1 MPSAFKYEDID
12 QLLAEADA
20 LIERINSGAIEDM
33 EEGRRIQMDL
43 QAQRLKKLRAE
54 AQEKAS
60 KEDSQDSGSFGEGM
74 HQAILEIMAAVKNLG
89 GDLS

>member
-20 LIERINSGAIEDM
+20 LIERINSGAMEDM

-54 AQEKAS
+54 AQERAS
-60 KEDSQDSGSFGEGM
+60 REDSQDSGSFGEGM

>member
-54 AQEKAS
+54 AQEKVS

>member
-1 MPSAFKYEDID
+1 MPTIYKPKDID
-12 QLLAEADA
+12 QLMAEADA
-20 LIERINSGAIEDM
+20 LIEHINSSAIEDM
-33 EEGRRIQMDL
+33 EEERRIRIEL

-54 AQEKAS
+54 VQERAS
-60 KEDSQDSGSFGEGM
+60 KEGSPESGSYGEGM